1 MKDYLCK
8 ECGETNSDNFYSSKG
23 KSKCKKCILAKRKE
37 DRKTNVSKKKIKEY
51 LCAKCGETNVDNFYK
66 TTSKSKCKKC
76 ILDEKK
82 NAREIEKEE
91 EPVVDDTD
99 YVSREDFERMNET
112 LRLHIDTLDNRE
124 AFDNPDGSMT
134 FREILDAKIDEIDKL
149 NTDVS
154 KLNDEIDEVNDRLN
168 DTIAYYEEEIGNM
181 RTEMNELRKMIRE
194 LGSLVT
200 KTEMRSTRLTGP
212 FKPVY

>member
-8 ECGETNSDNFYSSKG
+8 NCGETNSDNFYPSKG

-37 DRKTNVSKKKIKEY
+37 DRKTNASTKKIKEY
-51 LCAKCGETNVDNFYK
+51 RCVKCGETDSDNFYK
-66 TTSKSKCKKC
+66 TTSKSKCKEC
-76 ILDEKK
+76 ILHEKK
-82 NAREIEKEE
+82 TAREKEKEE
-91 EPVVDDTD
+91 ESIVDDTN

-124 AFDNPDGSMT
+124 AFDNPDGGMT

-149 NTDVS
+149 NANVS
-154 KLNDEIDEVNDRLN
+154 RLNTEVDELNDRLN
-168 DTIAYYEEEIGNM
+168 DTIAYHEEEIGDM
-181 RTEMNELRKMIRE
+181 RIEINELRKMIKE

-200 KTEMRSTRLTGP
+200 KIEMRPTGLRGP
-212 FKPVY
+212 FKPV